1 MITQNFTFGIDAV
14 DGALNGGLARGRLH
28 EIYASG
34 AENGARDGAEHGAPS
49 VAKDPDQ
56 DRTADAASA
65 CGFAA
70 MLAIRACLAGDAIFW
85 LRHERAARLGGVLQA
100 QGLIAL
106 GLDPAKIICV
116 MAPDTD
122 ALLRAAVDAVRC
134 GGLGAVVVEGWGA
147 MPRLDLTASR
157 RLKLAAETSG
167 VTLLLLRI
175 DAVPV
180 TSAAETR
187 WSVKAAPSSA
197 LAANAPGRPAFD
209 IALLR
214 RRAGPA
220 GLATR
225 LEWNRDQLSFQSPW
239 DGTLSPAQPAHAPEA
254 LPRFVVSSSG
264 DRQGTE
270 RAAA

>member
-1 MITQNFTFGIDAV
+1 MTTQNFTFGIEAV
-14 DGALNGGLARGRLH
+14 DRALNGGMARGRLH
-28 EIYASG
+28 EIYAG
-34 AENGARDGAEHGAPS
+34 VAKDGGENGGEDQ
-49 VAKDPDQ
+49 AKDPDQ
-56 DRTADAASA
+56 DRTAEAASA

-70 MLAIRACLAGDAIFW
+70 MLAMRACLAGGGVFW
-85 LRHERAARLGGVLQA
+85 LRHERAERLGGVLQA
-100 QGLIAL
+100 PGLIAL
-106 GLDPAKIICV
+106 GLDPSRIIFV
-116 MAPDTD
+116 MAPDSD

-209 IALLR
+209 ISLLR

-225 LEWNRDQLSFQSPW
+225 LEWNRDQLSFESVSG
-239 DGTLSPAQPAHAPEA
+239 GTLSPAEPAQAPEA

>member
-1 MITQNFTFGIDAV
+1 
-14 DGALNGGLARGRLH
+14 
-28 EIYASG
+28 
-34 AENGARDGAEHGAPS
+34 
-49 VAKDPDQ
+49 
-56 DRTADAASA
+56 
-65 CGFAA
+65 
-70 MLAIRACLAGDAIFW
+70 MLAMRACLAGDVIFW
-85 LRHERAARLGGVLQA
+85 LRHERADRLGGTLQA

-106 GLDPAKIICV
+106 GLDPAKIIFV
-116 MAPDTD
+116 MAPDSD

-157 RLKLAAETSG
+157 RLKLAAETSR

-180 TSAAETR
+180 ASSAETR
-187 WSVKAAPSSA
+187 WLVKADPSSA

-209 IALLR
+209 IILLR

-220 GLATR
+220 GLAMR
-225 LEWNRDQLSFQSPW
+225 LEWNRDQLSFENPC
-239 DGTLSPAQPAHAPEA
+239 GGALSPAEPARVPEA
-254 LPRFVVSSSG
+254 LPRFVVSASG
-264 DRQGTE
+264 DRQGAA

>member
-1 MITQNFTFGIDAV
+1 MMTQNFTFGIDTV
-14 DGALNGGLARGRLH
+14 DRALNGGLARGRLH
-28 EIYASG
+28 EIYAG
-34 AENGARDGAEHGAPS
+34 GVEDGGENGVRDGAEGI
-49 VAKDPDQ
+49 AKDADQ
-56 DRTADAASA
+56 DNTADAASA

-70 MLAIRACLAGDAIFW
+70 MLAIRACMAGDVIFW
-85 LRHERAARLGGVLQA
+85 LRHERAERLGGVLQA

-106 GLDPAKIICV
+106 GLDPSRIIFV
-116 MAPDTD
+116 MAPDSD
-122 ALLRAAVDAVRC
+122 ALLRASVDAVRC

-220 GLATR
+220 GLTTR
-225 LEWNRDQLSFQSPW
+225 LEWNRDQLSFESPFG
-239 DGTLSPAQPAHAPEA
+239 GTRSPAQPAQLPEA
-254 LPRFVVSSSG
+254 LPRLMVSSSG
-264 DRQGTE
+264 DRQGAQ

>member
-1 MITQNFTFGIDAV
+1 
-14 DGALNGGLARGRLH
+14 
-28 EIYASG
+28 
-34 AENGARDGAEHGAPS
+34 
-49 VAKDPDQ
+49 
-56 DRTADAASA
+56 
-65 CGFAA
+65 
-70 MLAIRACLAGDAIFW
+70 MLAMRACLAGDVIFW
-85 LRHERAARLGGVLQA
+85 LRHERADRLGGTLQA

-106 GLDPAKIICV
+106 GLDPAKIIFV
-116 MAPDTD
+116 MAPDSD

-157 RLKLAAETSG
+157 RLKLAAETSR

-180 TSAAETR
+180 ASSAETR
-187 WSVKAAPSSA
+187 WLVKAAPSSA

-209 IALLR
+209 IILLR

-220 GLATR
+220 GLAMR
-225 LEWNRDQLSFQSPW
+225 LEWNRDQLSFENPC
-239 DGTLSPAQPAHAPEA
+239 GGALSPAEPARVPEA
-254 LPRFVVSSSG
+254 LPRFVVSAAG
-264 DRQGTE
+264 DRQGTA

>member
-1 MITQNFTFGIDAV
+1 M
-14 DGALNGGLARGRLH
+14 
-28 EIYASG
+28 
-34 AENGARDGAEHGAPS
+34 
-49 VAKDPDQ
+49 
-56 DRTADAASA
+56 
-65 CGFAA
+65 
-70 MLAIRACLAGDAIFW
+70 RACLAGDVIFW
-85 LRHERAARLGGVLQA
+85 LRHERADRLGGTLQA

-106 GLDPAKIICV
+106 GLDPAKIIFV
-116 MAPDTD
+116 MAPDSD

-157 RLKLAAETSG
+157 RLKLAAETSR

-180 TSAAETR
+180 ASSAETR
-187 WSVKAAPSSA
+187 WLVKAAPSSA

-209 IALLR
+209 IILLR

-220 GLATR
+220 GLAMR
-225 LEWNRDQLSFQSPW
+225 LEWNRDQLSFENPC
-239 DGTLSPAQPAHAPEA
+239 GGALSPAEPARVPEA
-254 LPRFVVSSSG
+254 LPRFVVSAAG
-264 DRQGTE
+264 DRQGAA

>member
-1 MITQNFTFGIDAV
+1 
-14 DGALNGGLARGRLH
+14 
-28 EIYASG
+28 
-34 AENGARDGAEHGAPS
+34 
-49 VAKDPDQ
+49 
-56 DRTADAASA
+56 
-65 CGFAA
+65 
-70 MLAIRACLAGDAIFW
+70 MLAMRACLAGDVIFW
-85 LRHERAARLGGVLQA
+85 LRHERADRLGGTLQA

-106 GLDPAKIICV
+106 GLDPAKIIFV
-116 MAPDTD
+116 MAPDSD

-157 RLKLAAETSG
+157 RLKLAAETSR

-180 TSAAETR
+180 ASSAETR
-187 WSVKAAPSSA
+187 WLVKAAPSSA

-209 IALLR
+209 IILLR

-220 GLATR
+220 GLAMR
-225 LEWNRDQLSFQSPW
+225 LEWNRDQLSFENPC
-239 DGTLSPAQPAHAPEA
+239 GGALSPAEPARVPEA
-254 LPRFVVSSSG
+254 LPRFVVSAAG
-264 DRQGTE
+264 DRQGAA